1 MKDVINI
8 KEKARFNPEF
18 MPIILYMS
26 KKTKI
31 PLICLDKGQ
40 EIPPHPSALGVFYC
54 IEGEGTFIRGNEE
67 IELKPGVMIIAEDGV
82 ERGMRSNGGLMVFA
96 VHIS

>member
-1 MKDVINI
+1 MENVINI
-8 KEKARFNPEF
+8 KEKAKFSPEF

-54 IEGEGTFIRGNEE
+54 IEGEGTFIRGTEE
-67 IELKPGVMIIAEDGV
+67 IELKPGVMVIAEDGV
-82 ERGMRSNGGLMVFA
+82 ERGMRSNGRLMVFA
-96 VHIS
+96 IHIS